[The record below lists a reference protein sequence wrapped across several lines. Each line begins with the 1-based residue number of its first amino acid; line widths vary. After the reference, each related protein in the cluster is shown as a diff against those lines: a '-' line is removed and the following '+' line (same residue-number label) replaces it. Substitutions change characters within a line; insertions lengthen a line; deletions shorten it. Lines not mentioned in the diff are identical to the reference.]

1 MRASITGED
10 LLLGGDIVLEVD
22 GLAYDDSNENYSRL
36 YAHLTKL
43 RVGDR
48 VAIKVFRQGQVVK
61 LSFPIIQ

>member
-1 MRASITGED
+1 MRASIAGED

-43 RVGDR
+43 RVGDSI
-48 VAIKVFRQGQVVK
+48 AIKVFRQGQVVK
-61 LSFPIIQ
+61 LSVPIIQ